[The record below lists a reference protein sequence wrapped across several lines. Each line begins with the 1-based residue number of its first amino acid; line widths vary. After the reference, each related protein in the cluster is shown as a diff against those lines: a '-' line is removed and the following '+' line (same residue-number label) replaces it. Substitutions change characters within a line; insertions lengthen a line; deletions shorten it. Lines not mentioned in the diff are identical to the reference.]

1 MNPRISEYSGK
12 NKIKL
17 FQFEEAAI

>member
-1 MNPRISEYSGK
+1 MNPRISECSGK

-17 FQFEEAAI
+17 FQIEEAAI